1 MVAAFLPLLV
11 ACSSA
16 MEPEDPADIASWME
30 LYDVP
35 GASIAVINDFAID
48 YVEVH
53 GVKSESSG
61 EPVTESTLFQAASM
75 SKTVSAVAVMSLVQD
90 GVVSLDV
97 AINDYLTSWTLPDN
111 ALQDRENVTLRRLLS
126 HTAGTTVSGFRGYR
140 YTEPL
145 PTLVQILDGEPPANS
160 PPVRVTFVP
169 GSDWRYSGGGYE
181 VMEQAIRDVT
191 GTTYPDFVRERVLE
205 PVGMA
210 SSTYEQP
217 IPPSLRASAASGY
230 YADGTPVPGGHHIY
244 PEMAAA
250 ALWTTSADVARFL
263 IELQLS
269 LRGESNR
276 VLSRESTELLLT
288 EVRNHYALGINLW
301 TLHGQPYIG
310 HSAANDGFRGRM
322 VAHMTQGNGVIV
334 LTNSDN
340 GNLLADAVIELIGKR
355 EGWTGF

>member
-1 MVAAFLPLLV
+1 
-11 ACSSA
+11 
-16 MEPEDPADIASWME
+16 
-30 LYDVP
+30 
-35 GASIAVINDFAID
+35 
-48 YVEVH
+48 
-53 GVKSESSG
+53 
-61 EPVTESTLFQAASM
+61 
-75 SKTVSAVAVMSLVQD
+75 
-90 GVVSLDV
+90 
-97 AINDYLTSWTLPDN
+97 
-111 ALQDRENVTLRRLLS
+111 
-126 HTAGTTVSGFRGYR
+126 
-140 YTEPL
+140 
-145 PTLVQILDGEPPANS
+145 
-160 PPVRVTFVP
+160 
-169 GSDWRYSGGGYE
+169 
-181 VMEQAIRDVT
+181 
-191 GTTYPDFVRERVLE
+191 
-205 PVGMA
+205 MA

>member
-1 MVAAFLPLLV
+1 
-11 ACSSA
+11 
-16 MEPEDPADIASWME
+16 ME
-30 LYDVP
+30 LYDVH
-35 GASIAVINDFAID
+35 GASIAVISDFAID

-53 GVKSESSG
+53 GVKSESTG

-90 GVVSLDV
+90 GVVSLD
-97 AINDYLTSWTLPDN
+97 AEINGYLTSWTLPDN
-111 ALQDRENVTLRRLLS
+111 SLQDTEKVTLKRLLS

-145 PTLVQILDGEPPANS
+145 PTLTQILDGEPPANS

-191 GTTYPDFVRERVLE
+191 GTSYPDFVRERVLE
-205 PVGMA
+205 PVGMS

-217 IPPSLRASAASGY
+217 IPPSMRTSAASGY

-250 ALWTTSADVARFL
+250 ALWTTSTDVARFL

-276 VLSRESTELLLT
+276 VLSRASTEILLS

-322 VAHMTQGNGVIV
+322 VAHMTEGNGVVV

-340 GNLLADAVIELIGKR
+340 GNLLADAVVELIGKR